1 MPSEPKH
8 QHSRGGVLLLVTG
21 TSSGKIREIIGEE
34 GVMLNRKIILI
45 LFICTQVA
53 FDYDCSHLK
62 GFGVINLK
70 VQ

>member
-21 TSSGKIREIIGEE
+21 TSSGKNREIIGE

-62 GFGVINLK
+62 GFGFINLQ